1 MGSSRSR
8 QALAFMFLYCLACP
22 LSQSLVN
29 GLRKVRGV
37 NLGGWLVVERW
48 IKPSLFDEIPNGDM
62 LDGTQVQFKSVTLQK
77 YVSAANGGG
86 MNVTVDRDIP
96 SWWETFKI
104 WRVSENMFQFRC
116 FGGQFLTSQSE
127 GNVILATADIPT
139 VSETYIVER
148 NNTKVHIKLLSGNYL
163 QATED
168 YQLKTDYDG
177 EPGWDDNEATFE
189 MVIYA
194 NNLHGDFQLANGYGQ
209 DKAREIL
216 MNHRHTFVTA
226 EDFSFLSEHGI
237 NTVRIP
243 VGWWIVQD
251 PDPPA
256 PFIGG
261 TLAALDRAFSWAEVY
276 NIRCIIDLHAAPGSQ
291 NGMEHSASRDGSVNW
306 PSTEYITQSL
316 DVIEFLSS
324 RYADNPALLGIE
336 LLNEPSAAAVPI
348 DILVSYYKSGYQI
361 VRNYS
366 STAYVVVCQRIG
378 NADPMEIYEAK
389 IGDTNV
395 VLDLH
400 YYNLFDAY
408 FVDLNPL
415 QNMQFIYNNRVP
427 QLQALNNANG
437 PLVFIGEW
445 VNEWNVTNASRREYQ
460 IFGSTQLEVYDTASF
475 GWSYWTLKSE
485 EKHWDFEWSIKNKYL
500 VLNNSWKNGLSS
512 CTTLA
517 VTVWAIILAF
527 YGSLLL

>member
-1 MGSSRSR
+1 MFFSEQSHPSS
-8 QALAFMFLYCLACP
+8 
-22 LSQSLVN
+22 
-29 GLRKVRGV
+29 
-37 NLGGWLVVERW
+37 
-48 IKPSLFDEIPNGDM
+48 FD
-62 LDGTQVQFKSVTLQK
+62 LQ
-77 YVSAANGGG
+77 
-86 MNVTVDRDIP
+86 
-96 SWWETFKI
+96 
-104 WRVSENMFQFRC
+104 
-116 FGGQFLTSQSE
+116 
-127 GNVILATADIPT
+127 
-139 VSETYIVER
+139 
-148 NNTKVHIKLLSGNYL
+148 
-163 QATED
+163 
-168 YQLKTDYDG
+168 
-177 EPGWDDNEATFE
+177 
-189 MVIYA
+189 
-194 NNLHGDFQLANGYGQ
+194 
-209 DKAREIL
+209 
-216 MNHRHTFVTA
+216 NHRHTFVTA

-378 NADPMEIYEAK
+378 NADPMELYEAN

-395 VLDLH
+395 V
-400 YYNLFDAY
+400 
-408 FVDLNPL
+408 VD
-415 QNMQFIYNNRVP
+415 QGATVAGTKQRK
-427 QLQALNNANG
+427 
-437 PLVFIGEW
+437 W
-445 VNEWNVTNASRREYQ
+445 TSRLYR
-460 IFGSTQLEVYDTASF
+460 
-475 GWSYWTLKSE
+475 
-485 EKHWDFEWSIKNKYL
+485 
-500 VLNNSWKNGLSS
+500 
-512 CTTLA
+512 
-517 VTVWAIILAF
+517 
-527 YGSLLL
+527 

>member
-1 MGSSRSR
+1 MFFSEQSHPSS
-8 QALAFMFLYCLACP
+8 
-22 LSQSLVN
+22 
-29 GLRKVRGV
+29 
-37 NLGGWLVVERW
+37 
-48 IKPSLFDEIPNGDM
+48 FD
-62 LDGTQVQFKSVTLQK
+62 LQ
-77 YVSAANGGG
+77 
-86 MNVTVDRDIP
+86 
-96 SWWETFKI
+96 
-104 WRVSENMFQFRC
+104 
-116 FGGQFLTSQSE
+116 
-127 GNVILATADIPT
+127 
-139 VSETYIVER
+139 
-148 NNTKVHIKLLSGNYL
+148 
-163 QATED
+163 
-168 YQLKTDYDG
+168 
-177 EPGWDDNEATFE
+177 
-189 MVIYA
+189 
-194 NNLHGDFQLANGYGQ
+194 
-209 DKAREIL
+209 
-216 MNHRHTFVTA
+216 NHRHTFVTA

-378 NADPMEIYEAK
+378 NADPMELYEAN

-395 VLDLH
+395 VVDVH

-415 QNMQFIYNNRVP
+415 QNMQFIYDSRVP

-437 PLVFIGEW
+437 PLVFI
-445 VNEWNVTNASRREYQ
+445 
-460 IFGSTQLEVYDTASF
+460 D
-475 GWSYWTLKSE
+475 
-485 EKHWDFEWSIKNKYL
+485 
-500 VLNNSWKNGLSS
+500 NSWKNGLSS

-517 VTVWAIILAF
+517 VIVWAIILAF